1 MVDKMPCI
9 SALAHV
15 VLLSLTLHYEAREL
29 LQWTTCSP
37 PFMGSLVVDA
47 ISVVKHK
54 REDTILL

>member
-1 MVDKMPCI
+1 MPCI